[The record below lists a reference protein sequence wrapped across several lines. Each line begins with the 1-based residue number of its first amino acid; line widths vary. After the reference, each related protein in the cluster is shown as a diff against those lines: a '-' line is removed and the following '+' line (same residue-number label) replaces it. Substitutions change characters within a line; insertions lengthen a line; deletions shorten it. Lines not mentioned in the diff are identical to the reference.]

1 MSNGRGGVQVL
12 CFSPVKTTPL
22 RWTMSSLS
30 SSSHAVACIC
40 VVGAQNQ
47 CLFLRRLV
55 PRRDDTSAPSESGAA
70 EQSEK
75 KEHEEKVDDEDDQD
89 ADDDLFKLH
98 LLAHSALDVVQ
109 ERCASTSSS
118 AGTAASSPSNSFLGL
133 LFPTEEHRVY
143 GYVCISPPH
152 THTHTHTCISLSFP
166 PAAVRFRSV
175 HVCVCTELVCLCVSM
190 SIAMCRIRA

>member
-1 MSNGRGGVQVL
+1 
-12 CFSPVKTTPL
+12 
-22 RWTMSSLS
+22 MSSLS

-55 PRRDDTSAPSESGAA
+55 PPRRRDDNATSAPSSDSDAA

-75 KEHEEKVDDEDDQD
+75 HEDGGKPTDNDDEF

-118 AGTAASSPSNSFLGL
+118 AGTAASSTSNSFLGL

-143 GYVCISPPH
+143 GYESTSPVRARIE
-152 THTHTHTCISLSFP
+152 TRVFP
-166 PAAVRFRSV
+166 PLSSSR
-175 HVCVCTELVCLCVSM
+175 C
-190 SIAMCRIRA
+190 